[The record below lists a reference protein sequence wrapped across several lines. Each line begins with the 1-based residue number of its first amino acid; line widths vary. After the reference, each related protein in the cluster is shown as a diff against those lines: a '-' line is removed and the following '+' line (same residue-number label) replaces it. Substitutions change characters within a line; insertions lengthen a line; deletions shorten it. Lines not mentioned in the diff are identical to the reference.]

1 MSTSGRNETNPL
13 SPNEAVAAFWK
24 KKHEMQQEQFK
35 EKQLDSSPQI
45 DTDLYEKNHYLKSG
59 DKQQTT
65 SGNES
70 GRKDDSGK
78 IQAAIIFEDF
88 PLALRELM
96 KVATF
101 GAQKYSRAGWK
112 TVSDKETRYAD
123 AKVRHQI
130 DSTQEDNDEE
140 SGCDHLAHEAWNT
153 LALLQMKL
161 EKKTSE

>member
-1 MSTSGRNETNPL
+1 LTTLNQ
-13 SPNEAVAAFWK
+13 NEAAQIVYK
-24 KKHEMQQEQFK
+24 KKQEAL
-35 EKQLDSSPQI
+35 EI
-45 DTDLYEKNHYLKSG
+45 DKNLYVDTPYTTVASG
-59 DKQQTT
+59 Q
-65 SGNES
+65 SGS
-70 GRKDDSGK
+70 AGSAGRKDDQGK

-112 TVSDKETRYAD
+112 TVKDRQVRYAD

-130 DSTQEDNDEE
+130 DGMLEDNDGE
-140 SGCDHLAHEAWNT
+140 SDCDHLAHEAWNT

-161 EKKTSE
+161 ENNPSG

>member
-1 MSTSGRNETNPL
+1 MTTFSQA
-13 SPNEAVAAFWK
+13 EAAQAVYK
-24 KKHEMQQEQFK
+24 KKQEAL
-35 EKQLDSSPQI
+35 EI
-45 DTDLYEKNHYLKSG
+45 DKNLYIETPYTTTVSG
-59 DKQQTT
+59 QNGSAGST
-65 SGNES
+65 

-112 TVSDKETRYAD
+112 TVPDKETRYSD